1 MALQMVR
8 SRFVTRFLNHGKH
21 RTHRKE
27 AEPFLRPEVRVFRVF
42 RGSRMLFLTRFF
54 NHGKHPTHRKEAE
67 PFLRSE
73 FCVFRVFRGSRMLFV
88 TRFSTTEN
96 TEHTERKLSLSYV
109 LNSVYS
115 VCSVV

>member
-27 AEPFLRPEVRVFRVF
+27 AEPFLRPKFRVFRVF

-54 NHGKHPTHRKEAE
+54 
-67 PFLRSE
+67 F
-73 FCVFRVFRGSRMLFV
+73 
-88 TRFSTTEN
+88 TTES
-96 TEHTERKLSLSYV
+96 TEHTEREPSLSYV

>member
-27 AEPFLRPEVRVFRVF
+27 AEPFLRPKFR
-42 RGSRMLFLTRFF
+42 
-54 NHGKHPTHRKEAE
+54 
-67 PFLRSE
+67 
-73 FCVFRVFRGSRMLFV
+73 VFRVFRGSRMLFV

-115 VCSVV
+115 VCSVVQECCS